1 MNVGSKN
8 KEFFSGHCI
17 GLHDSDNGGG
27 SQVTSGHLDNF
38 KNQIIFRQFSF
49 LSSLERDQKRL
60 LVVDR

>member
-27 SQVTSGHLDNF
+27 SQVISGHLDNF
-38 KNQIIFRQFSF
+38 KNQIIFRQ
-49 LSSLERDQKRL
+49 LNLKN
-60 LVVDR
+60 